1 MFTSTTTSTAW
12 WVKFLLSSFH
22 YWRRAAKFGP
32 LLDTYILWV
41 PCDTEPRFVQSH
53 LNDCH
58 IQSHSMASQ
67 GYWGPVL
74 TPQEPSKRN
83 TTECN
88 QNHCKI
94 KGCQTMLY
102 LNNWCGYGSW
112 HGQFKCKPTSK
123 IGKFSRIIL
132 WAFDLRLGRGVSP
145 NFQPRRSSRA
155 LIRGFLNEQSAY
167 SVTCL
172 PIGGILLPCTYKM
185 NYVNLQR
192 RYVNMRRN
200 YVKKLVDII
209 MLHEW
214 EKERLLYDISIASFD
229 KFENISEG
237 R

>member
-12 WVKFLLSSFH
+12 VKVLLSFSLV
-22 YWRRAAKFGP
+22 P
-32 LLDTYILWV
+32 LLKKGCKVWVSAQHYILWV

-58 IQSHSMASQ
+58 IQSQSMASQ

-88 QNHCKI
+88 QNHCTI
-94 KGCQTMLY
+94 KGCLTMLY

-123 IGKFSRIIL
+123 IGKFPRIIL

-155 LIRGFLNEQSAY
+155 LIRGFLNKRDAY

-192 RYVNMRRN
+192 RYVNMRRILCQEACWHN
-200 YVKKLVDII
+200 YVARVR
-209 MLHEW
+209 
-214 EKERLLYDISIASFD
+214 EREIAVWYKYCIFW
-229 KFENISEG
+229 
-237 R
+237 